1 MTRLQQGLEALVL
14 RGPAST
20 AGRDGGLLLLG
31 LIGLAAIGLVTTAAV
46 AADVNYGT
54 AVLIYLLVVL
64 LFSVAANFLLSVGLS
79 AIALACLDF
88 FFVEPRFTFQI
99 DYARDLTSLLF
110 FIASALVVTTLV
122 SRIRGL
128 ALAQSEQARLL
139 DLTHDCVLVRDRDDA
154 ITYWN
159 PAAEQLYGWSR
170 EEALGRRTHE
180 LLKTRFPAP
189 LEDIRAIVQEAGRWE
204 GELVHFRRDGT
215 PLHVASRWSLHRD
228 AKGRI
233 AGTLETNNDVTERV
247 AAEQALRRIDAA
259 QYDEAQRLSAT
270 GSFVWHGGTGETFW
284 SDEARRIYGANGA
297 ANPDISSLL
306 LGVVPEDAATLR
318 EWIARAGT
326 SRAAIDL
333 EYRRLPSQHVH
344 LVAHMVSS
352 DDGAPIFVGALRD
365 ITASRQAEQQLDRA
379 RSELAHASRL
389 STLGELSASIAHEVN
404 QPITA
409 VISSAAAGSRF
420 LKLDPPALDE
430 VEAILTRIGA
440 DGARAGNILHGI
452 RALARKV
459 DPTPVPLDLNSIVE
473 EALAIL
479 RGEIGASDVTV
490 EVELSPQA
498 LGVIG
503 DRVQLQ
509 QVILNLAINAAQAMT
524 GIEGIRQLRVTS
536 AIDGERAMLAVRD
549 TGPGLTPEARER
561 VFDAFFTTKSSGM
574 GMGLSVCR
582 TIIEAHGGS
591 IWAEGRA
598 GPGATFLFSLP
609 LAEQPGRDRAPDGP
623 QLSEDGDV
631 QPAGQD
637 DPADAEPQA
646 RAA

>member
-1 MTRLQQGLEALVL
+1 MTRLQQGLEALLL
-14 RGPAST
+14 RGPTST
-20 AGRDGGLLLLG
+20 AGRDSRLLLLG
-31 LIGLAAIGLVTTAAV
+31 LAGLAALGLVTAAAV
-46 AADVNYGT
+46 AADVSYGT
-54 AVLIYLLVVL
+54 AVLGYLLVVL
-64 LFSVAANFLLSVGLS
+64 LFSVAANFLLSAGLS

-110 FIASALVVTTLV
+110 FVATALVVTTLV
-122 SRIRGL
+122 SRIRAL

-139 DLTHDCVLVRDRDDA
+139 DLTHDCILVRDGDDA

-180 LLKTRFPAP
+180 LLKTRFPVP
-189 LEDIRAIVQEAGRWE
+189 LKDIQAIVRETGRWE
-204 GELVHFRRDGT
+204 GELVHFHRDGT
-215 PLHVASRWSLHRD
+215 PLQVASRWSLHRD
-228 AKGRI
+228 AMGRI
-233 AGTLETNNDVTERV
+233 AGTLETNNNITERL
-247 AAEQALRRIDAA
+247 AAEQALRQIEAA

-270 GSFVWHGGTGETFW
+270 GSFVWHAGAGETFW
-284 SDEARRIYGANGA
+284 SDEARRIYGIIGS
-297 ANPDISSLL
+297 ANPRMSTLL
-306 LGVVPEDAATLR
+306 VGVTPEDAVVLR
-318 EWIARAGT
+318 EWIERAGK
-326 SRAAIDL
+326 SRGAIDL
-333 EYRRLPSQHVH
+333 EYRRLPSQHLH
-344 LVAHMVSS
+344 LVAHAISS
-352 DDGAPIFVGALRD
+352 DGEAPIFVGALRD
-365 ITASRQAEQQLDRA
+365 ISANRHAEQQLDRA

-430 VEAILTRIGA
+430 VEAILTRIGS

-479 RGEIGASDVTV
+479 RGEIGAGEVAV
-490 EVELSPQA
+490 EVA
-498 LGVIG
+498 LAPHALDVVG

-509 QVILNLAINAAQAMT
+509 QVILNLAINAAQAMA
-524 GIEGIRQLRVTS
+524 GSEGPRRLRITS
-536 AIDGERAMLAVRD
+536 ASDGARATLAVRD
-549 TGPGLTPEARER
+549 SGPGLSPEARER

-591 IWAEGRA
+591 IWVDDQA

-609 LAEQPGRDRAPDGP
+609 LAEQPGRDRAPEETP
-623 QLSEDGDV
+623 LSEGMDI
-631 QPAGQD
+631 QPADQGNPVD
-637 DPADAEPQA
+637 TAPRA